1 MHFLFMTFYQLF
13 ADREGCAPALGP
25 LAWSRCSWKSRE
37 KSESAHHSGM
47 SDSLGPHGLYS
58 LWHSPGQ
65 DTRVGSL
72 SLLQGIFL
80 TQELNQGLLHC
91 RQKSS
96 QRGSSGPRNH
106 WSRVELYLLVPSAP
120 TKLASK
126 MLA

>member
-65 DTRVGSL
+65 DTRGGSL

-91 RQKSS
+91 RQCWCIKVSICLKNPMN
-96 QRGSSGPRNH
+96 RGAWWATVHG
-106 WSRVELYLLVPSAP
+106 VAELN
-120 TKLASK
+120 TTE
-126 MLA
+126 